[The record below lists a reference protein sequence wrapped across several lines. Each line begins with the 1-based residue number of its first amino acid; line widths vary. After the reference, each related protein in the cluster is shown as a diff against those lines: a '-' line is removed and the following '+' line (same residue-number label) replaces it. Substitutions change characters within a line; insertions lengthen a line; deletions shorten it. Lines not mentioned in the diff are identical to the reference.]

1 MNSSLFKH
9 LFVPGLLVL
18 ALVGPRAQADDTAM
32 TDRPPTKTE
41 LKRYDADKDG
51 KLSEEET
58 AHMKADEKERKE
70 AREKKI
76 LAKYDVNKNGVLDPE
91 EKAKW
96 EADRKADHDQRVA
109 QREARQ
115 AAKEAAATE
124 TDGVQK

>member
-1 MNSSLFKH
+1 MNSTLFKQ

-18 ALVGPRAQADDTAM
+18 ALVGPRAHADDSTA
-32 TDRPPTKTE
+32 DRPPTKTE

-51 KLSEEET
+51 KLDEEET
-58 AHMKADEKERKE
+58 AHMKADEKARKE

-76 LAKYDVNKNGVLDPE
+76 LAKYDANKNGVLDPE

-96 EADRKADHDQRVA
+96 EADRKADHDRRVA

-115 AAKEAAATE
+115 AAKEAAATDA
-124 TDGVQK
+124 DGAQK